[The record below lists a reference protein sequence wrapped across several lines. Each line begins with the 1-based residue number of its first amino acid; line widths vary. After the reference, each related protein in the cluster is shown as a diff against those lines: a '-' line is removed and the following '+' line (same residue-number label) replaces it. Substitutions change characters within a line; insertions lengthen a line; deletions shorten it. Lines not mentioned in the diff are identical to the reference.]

1 MNRVL
6 SDEQRSVYEAAQH
19 FARERLAQGYQ
30 TREVEGSFERAL
42 VRELGDLG
50 LLGSELPVAYG
61 GLGLS
66 GETAGLL
73 VEAVAY
79 ADINIGYVQIIAS
92 LCGAILV
99 DHATPALAAEWLPR
113 MCRGEAVVGLALTE
127 PRGGSDAAH
136 LVLRARRDGND
147 YVLDGEKTS
156 ITLVDQADGF
166 VVFARTGE
174 PQSGA
179 RGVSAFLVDANA
191 PGISTTRLSSVGGRA
206 SGRGSLFFDSVR
218 VPVTRRLGAEGEG
231 FGQVMQGF
239 DYSRAL
245 IGLQCLA
252 AAQASLDETWDY
264 VHQRE
269 AFGAPLSSFQGVS
282 FALAEHETNVEA
294 ARQLCYHTLRL
305 RDAGLPHTVE
315 AAMGKRLAPLS
326 AFEAIHKCLL
336 LHGHAGYDLATKHQQ
351 RLRDV
356 MGLEIG
362 DGTAE
367 IMNHIISRRRQREF
381 GTS

>member
-6 SDEQRSVYEAAQH
+6 SDEQRSVFEAAQH
-19 FARERLAQGYQ
+19 FARERLAPEYQ
-30 TREVEGSFERAL
+30 ARDSTGRIDREL
-42 VRELGDLG
+42 VRELGDVG
-50 LLGSELPVAYG
+50 LLGTELPVAYG
-61 GLGLS
+61 GLGIS
-66 GETAGLL
+66 SETTGLL

-79 ADINIGYVQIIAS
+79 ADINIGYVQILGS
-92 LCGAILV
+92 LCGAILAGN
-99 DHATPALAAEWLPR
+99 ATPALAAEWLPR
-113 MCRGEAVVGLALTE
+113 MCRGEAVVALALTE

-136 LVLRARRDGND
+136 LVLRARREGNE

-156 ITLVDQADGF
+156 ITLLDHADGF

-174 PQSGA
+174 PQTGA
-179 RGVSAFLVDANA
+179 RGVSAFLVDAHA
-191 PGISTTRLSSVGGRA
+191 PGVSTTHINSVGARA
-206 SGRGSLFFDSVR
+206 AGRGSVFFDNVR
-218 VPVTRRLGAEGEG
+218 VPAARRLGAEGEG
-231 FGQVMQGF
+231 FGQVMRGF

-264 VHQRE
+264 VQQRQ

-282 FALAEHETNVEA
+282 FALAEHETNIEA

-315 AAMGKRLAPLS
+315 AAMGKRLAPLH

-367 IMNHIISRRRQREF
+367 IMNHIVARRRRREF
-381 GTS
+381 GI